1 MIVVI
6 FGPAGAGKTSIARR
20 LMEALDDAY
29 LISSDG
35 FKRRV
40 YDRMMREVEKRIGRQ
55 AYLVLDGTFY
65 KKEWRERLMG
75 IASDMER
82 VVTVFVDCPLE
93 TCLKRNRERE
103 KPIPEKAVSIIW
115 RRFERPDEPDVH
127 INTENTGTEEAVETI
142 LKELDKY
149 TIAPCSTT

>member
-20 LMEALDDAY
+20 LMESLDDAH

-55 AYLVLDGTFY
+55 VYLVLDGTFY
-65 KKEWRERLMG
+65 RREWRERLKE
-75 IASDMER
+75 IASDWDR

-93 TCLKRNRERE
+93 TCLKRNRMRE
-103 KPIPEKAVSIIW
+103 QPIPEKAVSIIW
-115 RRFERPDEPDVH
+115 KRFDRPDEPDVH
-127 INTENTGTEEAVETI
+127 INTENAGTEEAVKTI

-149 TIAPCSTT
+149 TDTPCSTT